1 MSDMNNNEIL
11 VRSYLAAFNECHPE
25 RRKSAVEKVFTSNAG
40 YTDPNHVLAGR
51 SQIEEAIAAMQASD
65 RFAQHT
71 FLLGSDVDTHH
82 DTARFAWHLVPPGD
96 TEPVIIGFDVAVIED
111 GRIRQIYGF
120 LDKVPA

>member
-1 MSDMNNNEIL
+1 MNNNEIL
-11 VRSYLAAFNECHPE
+11 VRSYLAAFNERHPQ
-25 RRKSAVEKVFTSNAG
+25 RRKTAVEKVFAPSAG

-51 SQIEEAIAAMQASD
+51 AQIEEAIAAMQASEH
-65 RFAQHT
+65 FAQHT

-82 DTARFAWHLVPPGD
+82 DTARFTWHLVPPGGA
-96 TEPVIIGFDVAVIED
+96 EPVVIGFDVAVIED